1 MPGCAGITLI
11 TARRRSPI
19 IWKMLMAGKS
29 IGSGYKLKTDKKT
42 GKTTLEKDHKAALAK
57 LDVST
62 RLKKMGSNKVRY
74 GKAAKI

>member
-1 MPGCAGITLI
+1 MPGKT
-11 TARRRSPI
+11 
-19 IWKMLMAGKS
+19 

-62 RLKKMGSNKVRY
+62 RLKKVNYRQLKR
-74 GKAAKI
+74 AASDQT